1 MKQKPC
7 FLALLLAAVLLLSA
21 CGLGAPAE
29 RYTLSLWYVEEEP
42 LAAPLS
48 LLLKGYPEQSGL
60 SVSLRPFS
68 DTESLTKALDSG
80 LVPDLLLGSHELA
93 FSLYDKGLLAEVGD
107 ISPRYPGWLALRS
120 DCIGHGFYP
129 VGFSLPL
136 LVSRDVQDPRQLLTD
151 TAAYGRWKGQSFLC
165 VENFAPLFY
174 QALLDQGLEFTADPA
189 RDSLNQNYVNL
200 YNAITEAAF
209 THGLSSD
216 CRLDLPCRVE
226 DSPSLIRRSWD
237 SYYLTP
243 ISEGDLLAEGYG
255 LIVTAR
261 EPRSLRNLPRFLGWL
276 CEGKRLGRLALDAG
290 LLPAV
295 SDPLSTDTPLQALLL
310 SLRNRTLH
318 LPDWNSGYAK
328 NREAFETSFRASL
341 ELLH

>member
-1 MKQKPC
+1 MKRKHYL
-7 FLALLLAAVLLLSA
+7 LALLLSAVLLFSA
-21 CGLGAPAE
+21 CSLGTPAE
-29 RYTLSLWYVEEEP
+29 RYTLSLWYVEEDP

-48 LLLKGYPEQSGL
+48 SVLQSYPEKSL

-68 DTESLTKALDSG
+68 DAESMTKALESG

-93 FSLYDKGLLAEVGD
+93 FSLYDRGLLAEGGGV
-107 ISPRYPGWLALRS
+107 SPRYPGWLTQRS
-120 DCIGHGFYP
+120 DCVGHGFYP

-136 LVSRDVQDPRQLLTD
+136 LVSRDVQDVQQLWAD
-151 TAAYGRWKGQSFLC
+151 AAAYGRWPGQSFLC
-165 VENFAPLFY
+165 VEDFAPLFY
-174 QALLDQGLEFTADPA
+174 QALLDQDLEFTADPS
-189 RDSLNQNYVNL
+189 RDSLNRNYVNL

-226 DSPSLIRRSWD
+226 SSPSLIRRSWD
-237 SYYLTP
+237 GYYLSP
-243 ISEGDLLAEGYG
+243 LSEGDLLADGCG

-261 EPRSLRNLPRFLGWL
+261 EPRSLRHLPGFLGWL
-276 CEGKRLGRLALDAG
+276 CEGKRMGRLALDAG

-295 SDPLSTDTPLQALLL
+295 SDPLSPDTPLQALLL

-328 NREAFETSFRASL
+328 NRDVFEASFRASL

>member
-1 MKQKPC
+1 MWRRSRWPRRSVCCLKAILSK
-7 FLALLLAAVLLLSA
+7 AASPSA
-21 CGLGAPAE
+21 FAPF
-29 RYTLSLWYVEEEP
+29 RIPSLWP
-42 LAAPLS
+42 RLWTAASSRICCWAATNWPS
-48 LLLKGYPEQSGL
+48 PSTTRDVWRRWGTS
-60 SVSLRPFS
+60 
-68 DTESLTKALDSG
+68 ALDIR
-80 LVPDLLLGSHELA
+80 VGS
-93 FSLYDKGLLAEVGD
+93 
-107 ISPRYPGWLALRS
+107 
-120 DCIGHGFYP
+120 
-129 VGFSLPL
+129 
-136 LVSRDVQDPRQLLTD
+136 VQDPRQLWTD

-189 RDSLNQNYVNL
+189 RDNLNQNYVNL
-200 YNAITEAAF
+200 YNSITEAAF

-226 DSPSLIRRSWD
+226 SSTSLIRRSWD

-328 NREAFETSFRASL
+328 NREAFETSFRANL